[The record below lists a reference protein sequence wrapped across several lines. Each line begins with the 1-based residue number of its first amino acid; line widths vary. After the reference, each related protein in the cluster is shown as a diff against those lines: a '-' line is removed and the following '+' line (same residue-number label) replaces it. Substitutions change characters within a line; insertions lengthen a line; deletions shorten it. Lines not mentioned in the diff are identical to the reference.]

1 MTALPI
7 PSFGHADGLRVLFIT
22 NECAG
27 LGHLRRTITLAR
39 AVTEADPAATAL
51 IVTGSA
57 ALGSFELPERVD
69 TVKLPVFRRESDG
82 RLYAATLKVGMPMIE
97 TLRADI
103 LRSAALA
110 FDPDVVVVDKTPL
123 GLRSELVPM
132 LEELRRIGRAR
143 IVLGLRNVEDD
154 PERVRATWAEA
165 DMLSAL
171 RRYYDHAVV
180 YGPADTTGDAL
191 SCLGGVE
198 LPVPVTHV
206 GFIGNPPAVTAPAD
220 LPEGYLLVTV
230 GGGSDGH
237 DVIDAVLDAD
247 EHRRFEFPVVIV
259 TGPLM
264 PIEDVARLT
273 ARCDGEHTRLFDV
286 RNDMAQV
293 ILGAR
298 AVVTM
303 GGYNTISEVLQSGT
317 PALVVPRVR
326 PSTEQLIRANDLVAL
341 GLAEMLHPDTITPE
355 RTWHAV
361 EQTTLRPRRPV
372 GGTEYRGAVRTA
384 QLLVDLV
391 AGTAPGQVDAID
403 TPTPTPT
410 ALITPSA
417 ELGDPCL
424 AEA

>member
-1 MTALPI
+1 M
-7 PSFGHADGLRVLFIT
+7 
-22 NECAG
+22 
-27 LGHLRRTITLAR
+27 
-39 AVTEADPAATAL
+39 
-51 IVTGSA
+51 
-57 ALGSFELPERVD
+57 
-69 TVKLPVFRRESDG
+69 FRRESDG

-154 PERVRATWAEA
+154 PERVRTAWAEA
-165 DMLSAL
+165 DMLGAL
-171 RRYYDHAVV
+171 DRYYDHAVV
-180 YGPADTTGDAL
+180 YGPANTTGDAL

-206 GFIGNPPAVTAPAD
+206 GFIGNPPAITAPAD

-247 EHRRFEFPVVIV
+247 EHQRLEFPIVIV

-264 PIEDVARLT
+264 PADDVARLA

-341 GLAEMLHPDTITPE
+341 GLAEMLHPDEITPE
-355 RTWHAV
+355 RTRQAV
-361 EQTTLRPRRPV
+361 VQTTERPRRPI
-372 GGTEYRGAVRTA
+372 GDADYRGAARTA
-384 QLLVDLV
+384 QLLVDL
-391 AGTAPGQVDAID
+391 ATPAAPAA
-403 TPTPTPT
+403 PT
-410 ALITPSA
+410 ALAAPAA